1 MRVLGVLRDLLST
14 ATVLKVPPSV
24 CGPHPETV
32 KNCDMPD
39 LGSCGNAC
47 CVAELDLSMD
57 PAEAYSH
64 TLSVLKGLQDV
75 GYSYVTGGDPDH
87 DHVLFDDPHP
97 EDDLRHFNITTPKP
111 FKFLFQGRHDAPKY
125 KGPNGDILN
134 FAIYESGSGS
144 VLRMFSISRI
154 HGALGDHGQNY
165 KTLHFLS
172 DKLTSREPRRVHGCG
187 LPMASSAAAPP
198 SASDPGKQSSSS
210 VCGASPSEVP
220 DCDKPDSGSCGN
232 ACCMAELDLSM
243 EPEAAYA
250 QAVDVLKSLKDDGYR
265 YITGGNPNPGDDLRH
280 YNITKPKNFHF
291 IFQGRHDSPKYSGP
305 NADILDFT
313 IYGSDS
319 GSVLRM
325 FSISRIHG
333 ALGDAGQ
340 NYKTLSFMA
349 DKLDASKKPVPK
361 YGCGLTTSA
370 QAKL

>member
-1 MRVLGVLRDLLST
+1 MRVLGILRDLLST

-32 KNCDMPD
+32 KNCDKPD

-47 CVAELDLSMD
+47 CLADLDLSMD
-57 PAEAYSH
+57 PAKAYSH
-64 TLSVLKGLQDV
+64 TLDVLKGLQDV

-97 EDDLRHFNITTPKP
+97 GDDLRHFNITQPKP

-172 DKLTSREPRRVHGCG
+172 DKLTSKEPTRVYGCG
-187 LPMASSAAAPP
+187 LPIASAAAPP
-198 SASDPGKQSSSS
+198 STQLASQSSSS
-210 VCGASPSEVP
+210 VCGASPSTVP
-220 DCDKPDSGSCGN
+220 DCDKPDRGSCGN
-232 ACCMAELDLSM
+232 ACCMAELDLSFD
-243 EPEAAYA
+243 PETAYHH
-250 QAVDVLKSLKDDGYR
+250 AVDVLKSLKDNGYR

-280 YNITKPKNFHF
+280 YNITKPKNFQF

-305 NADILDFT
+305 NADILDFM
-313 IYGSDS
+313 IYKSGS

-349 DKLDASKKPVPK
+349 EKMGASKKPVPK
-361 YGCGLTTSA
+361 YGCGLTV
-370 QAKL
+370 